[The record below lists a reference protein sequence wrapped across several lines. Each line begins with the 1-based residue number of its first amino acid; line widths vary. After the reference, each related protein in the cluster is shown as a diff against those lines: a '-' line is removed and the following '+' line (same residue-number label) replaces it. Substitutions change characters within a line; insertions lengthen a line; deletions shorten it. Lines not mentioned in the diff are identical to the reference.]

1 MGATDWQFGDKCELS
16 EAETATIELAVC
28 GAHMS
33 DLPLNKDLTS
43 RGATF
48 LRTAKSAADY
58 KFYAL
63 AGGPPSRP
71 GMVKCEKGA
80 GGEIEL
86 EIWSMPIEKF
96 GSFMK
101 TIPAPLAIGSV
112 NLSDGSQVNGFI
124 CEAAGA
130 EGGEDITHLGD
141 WRQYIK

>member
-1 MGATDWQFGDKCELS
+1 
-16 EAETATIELAVC
+16 
-28 GAHMS
+28 MS